1 MCWTTARR
9 WSRNAAGE
17 LVVIGSSDSRREI
30 QYMLKKGWDLKQLLG
45 SAIPD
50 PYNNDLYAS
59 VLNLPPSP
67 APVPSREIGPPPA
80 PAIVTDSRGG
90 AGCHGQSARISRQ
103 RPGRHAAR
111 LRAASSTAT
120 AKSPWMADWTAA

>member
-1 MCWTTARR
+1 MCWTTGPALVSQRG
-9 WSRNAAGE
+9 GE

-59 VLNLPPSP
+59 VIEP
-67 APVPSREIGPPPA
+67 AAFAGACAEPGNRRAARPGDR
-80 PAIVTDSRGG
+80 RGLG
-90 AGCHGQSARISRQ
+90 GRAGRHGQSSRI
-103 RPGRHAAR
+103 
-111 LRAASSTAT
+111 
-120 AKSPWMADWTAA
+120 